1 MNFHCLALKR
11 WRIAWSGS
19 WRLVEEKELHEGGVY
34 KISRSVIKTLWEDGV
49 AIEDGGGTD
58 DVRAIKCVLNGMMS

>member
-1 MNFHCLALKR
+1 M
-11 WRIAWSGS
+11 
-19 WRLVEEKELHEGGVY
+19 VEEKELHEGGVY